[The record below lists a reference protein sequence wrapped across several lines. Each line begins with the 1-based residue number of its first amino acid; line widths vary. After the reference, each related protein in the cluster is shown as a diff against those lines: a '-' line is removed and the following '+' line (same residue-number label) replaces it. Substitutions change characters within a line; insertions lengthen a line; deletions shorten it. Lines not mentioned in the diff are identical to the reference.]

1 MISLSFVI
9 LTSLQGADADAE
21 EEAENEEAHR
31 EL

>member
-9 LTSLQGADADAE
+9 LTLLQGADAWVE
-21 EEAENEEAHR
+21 EEANEEAPR